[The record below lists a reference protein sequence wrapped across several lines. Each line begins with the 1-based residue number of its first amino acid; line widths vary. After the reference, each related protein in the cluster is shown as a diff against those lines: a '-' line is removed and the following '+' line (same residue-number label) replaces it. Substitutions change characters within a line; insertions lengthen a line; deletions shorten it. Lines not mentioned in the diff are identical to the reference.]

1 MTDKLTPQQ
10 KQDIAERLVDAINEA
25 AALGLKLGIH
35 PQSVKLWLEG
45 GRVAGY
51 IYNEQRGK

>member
-1 MTDKLTPQQ
+1 M
-10 KQDIAERLVDAINEA
+10 DAINEA

-45 GRVAGY
+45 SRVAGY
-51 IYNEQRGK
+51 IYNEQMGKVK